1 MRKLFVKSMVTIILA
16 VVLMTSP
23 AYAMPMIGA
32 SAPITVKQVSSVEDD
47 GVPDYNHGYITLNYN
62 YLNEQCCLIGYDNY
76 VSGRVA
82 GVVSDVETSMGTT
95 TFVIAMDIGKWQGG
109 EQAIEYYTV
118 SLTPDKSFVT
128 IKDGDLVTVYGE
140 VNTWTDSCFG
150 VENGWATVSSPYID
164 AWQVSVYPADTS
176 IDTIFDT
183 WHSDDLGK
191 Y

>member
-1 MRKLFVKSMVTIILA
+1 M
-16 VVLMTSP
+16 
-23 AYAMPMIGA
+23 
-32 SAPITVKQVSSVEDD
+32 
-47 GVPDYNHGYITLNYN
+47 H
-62 YLNEQCCLIGYDNY
+62 
-76 VSGRVA
+76 
-82 GVVSDVETSMGTT
+82 VSDVETSMGTT
-95 TFVIAMDIGKWQGG
+95 TFVIAMDIGKWQGS

-140 VNTWTDSCFG
+140 VNTWTDSFG

-164 AWQVSVYPADTS
+164 AWQVSVYPAGTS

-183 WHSDDLGK
+183 WHSDDLGE

>member
-1 MRKLFVKSMVTIILA
+1 MRKIFVKSMVTKILA
-16 VVLMTSP
+16 VVLMTLP
-23 AYAMPMIGA
+23 AYAMQMIGA

-62 YLNEQCCLIGYDNY
+62 YLNEQCSLIGYDNY

-82 GVVSDVETSMGTT
+82 GEVSDVETSMGTT
-95 TFVIAMDIGKWQGG
+95 TFVIAMDIGKWQGS

-140 VNTWTDSCFG
+140 VNTWTDSFG

-164 AWQVSVYPADTS
+164 AWQVSVYPAGTS

-183 WHSDDLGK
+183 WHSDVLGE